1 MKEGKKEEAN
11 LIKNVIVNEGSLVML
26 VPRKLF
32 KASRRDNTVFC
43 NANNVLLTM

>member
-11 LIKNVIVNEGSLVML
+11 LIRNVIVDDRSLIML

-32 KASRRDNTVFC
+32 KASRSDNTIFC